1 MLGGLNYNT
10 MKKRINIT
18 IEYAIL
24 AEAQKTIHNLSAF
37 LEKCLQNYLI
47 YSKVQ
52 KPKKI
57 IYEELSEEEKKTIK
71 NNIEIANVK
80 WWED

>member
-1 MLGGLNYNT
+1 

-18 IEYAIL
+18 IEYGIL
-24 AEAQKTIHNLSAF
+24 EEAQKTIHNMSAF

-47 YSKVQ
+47 YSKDK

-57 IYEELSEEEKKTIK
+57 IYESLTEEEKKTMQKQID
-71 NNIEIANVK
+71 IANVK

>member
-1 MLGGLNYNT
+1 

-24 AEAQKTIHNLSAF
+24 EEAQKTIHNLSAF

-47 YSKVQ
+47 YSKDM

-57 IYEELSEEEKKTIK
+57 IYEDLTEEEKKTIK

>member
-1 MLGGLNYNT
+1 
-10 MKKRINIT
+10 MKKRINIS
-18 IEYAIL
+18 IEYGIL
-24 AEAQKTIHNLSAF
+24 IEAQKTINNMSRF

-47 YSKVQ
+47 YSKDK
-52 KPKKI
+52 KPKNI
-57 IYEELSEEEKKTIK
+57 IYEDLTEEEKKTMK

>member
-1 MLGGLNYNT
+1 

-24 AEAQKTIHNLSAF
+24 EEAQKTIHNLSAF

-47 YSKVQ
+47 YSKDR
-52 KPKKI
+52 KPKNI
-57 IYEELSEEEKKTIK
+57 IYEELTEEEKKTIK
-71 NNIEIANVK
+71 NNIDIANVK

>member
-1 MLGGLNYNT
+1 
-10 MKKRINIT
+10 MKKRINIS
-18 IEYAIL
+18 IEYGIL
-24 AEAQKTIHNLSAF
+24 VEAQKKIHNMSRF

-47 YSKVQ
+47 YSKEN

-57 IYEELSEEEKKTIK
+57 IYESLTEEEKKKMQNQID
-71 NNIEIANVK
+71 IANVK

>member
-1 MLGGLNYNT
+1 

-24 AEAQKTIHNLSAF
+24 EEAQKTIHNISAF

-47 YSKVQ
+47 YSKDR
-52 KPKKI
+52 KPKNI
-57 IYEELSEEEKKTIK
+57 IYEELTEEEKKTMK
-71 NNIEIANVK
+71 NNIEVSNVK

>member
-1 MLGGLNYNT
+1 

-24 AEAQKTIHNLSAF
+24 EEAQKTIHNISAF

-47 YSKVQ
+47 YSKDR
-52 KPKKI
+52 KPKNI
-57 IYEELSEEEKKTIK
+57 IYEELTEEEKKTIK
-71 NNIEIANVK
+71 SNIDIANVK

>member
-1 MLGGLNYNT
+1 
-10 MKKRINIT
+10 MKERINIS
-18 IEYAIL
+18 IEYGIL
-24 AEAQKTIHNLSAF
+24 TEARKTIHNMSAF

-47 YSKVQ
+47 YSKDK

-71 NNIEIANVK
+71 NNIDIANVK